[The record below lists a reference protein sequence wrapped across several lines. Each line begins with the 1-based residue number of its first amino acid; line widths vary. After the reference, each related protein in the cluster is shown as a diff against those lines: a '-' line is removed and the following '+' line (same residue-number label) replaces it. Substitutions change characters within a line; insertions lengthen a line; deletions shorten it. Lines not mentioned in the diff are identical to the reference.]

1 MRVIMALVIIQSLQ
15 FKLEIKSL
23 EIEIPVK
30 LKHVNSKTMVLRAKI
45 LSKSLAY

>member
-15 FKLEIKSL
+15 SKLEIMSL

-30 LKHVNSKTMVLRAKI
+30 LKHVNTKTMVPRAKI